1 MSKYFNIPLSAFAI
15 AASRFASPPLRR
27 NCLRQG
33 PGEHCG
39 HLRDRGLAASVQL
52 RAHALLSQLKIG
64 YNLPIPPRRD
74 NQFPKNFD
82 VNRFEFSQP
91 GNFSVETFPP
101 SP

>member
-1 MSKYFNIPLSAFAI
+1 MTA
-15 AASRFASPPLRR
+15 
-27 NCLRQG
+27 
-33 PGEHCG
+33 
-39 HLRDRGLAASVQL
+39 GLAASVQL
-52 RAHALLSQLKIG
+52 RATLLSQLKIG

>member
-1 MSKYFNIPLSAFAI
+1 MSKYFSIPLSALAI
-15 AASRFASPPLRR
+15 AAAAYATPAQAA
-27 NCLRQG
+27 CA
-33 PGEHCG
+33 PGLENVAGTCVTA
-39 HLRDRGLAASVQL
+39 GLASSVQL
-52 RAHALLSQLKIG
+52 RATLLSQLKIG